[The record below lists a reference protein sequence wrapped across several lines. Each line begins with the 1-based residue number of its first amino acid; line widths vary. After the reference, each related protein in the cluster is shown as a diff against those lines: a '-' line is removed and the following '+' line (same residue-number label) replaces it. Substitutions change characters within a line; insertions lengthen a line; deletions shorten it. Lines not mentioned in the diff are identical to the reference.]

1 MPIFKEFRE
10 FAMRGNVID
19 LAVGL
24 VIGAAFGKVVTS
36 FVNDILMP
44 PLGIL
49 IGGVNFKDLKLVLL
63 QNVTNAEGKV
73 ADVTLNYG
81 SFIQNVVDFAII
93 AFAIFIVV
101 KMMNTLKKKKAEA
114 PGIPPAATKEE
125 VLLTEI
131 RDALRAKTL

>member
-1 MPIFKEFRE
+1 
-10 FAMRGNVID
+10 MRGNVID

-49 IGGVNFKDLKLVLL
+49 IGGVDFKDLKLVLRE
-63 QNVTNAEGKV
+63 NVTDVEGKV

-81 SFIQNVVDFAII
+81 SFIQNLIDFIII

-101 KMMNTLKKKKAEA
+101 KLMNSLKRKKAEA
-114 PGIPPAATKEE
+114 PGVPPAPTKEE

-131 RDALRAKTL
+131 RDALRSKNM